1 MKRWIFILI
10 TAAAAG
16 LAIPSVT
23 LAQHAHGHGAAAGGG
38 AMKMDTREVLVEGVQ
53 VVFQIMTN
61 AEHKKMLSDMKSN
74 EEPEKGTT
82 HNVAVV
88 LTDEKTKKEIMDAQ
102 VKMKL
107 LDPKGGE
114 QVKSLRASEAM
125 KSFDNYFNLPD
136 KGQYQLL
143 VAFKVGDQ
151 TRNAGVYYDRK

>member
-1 MKRWIFILI
+1 MKKWILVLI
-10 TAAAAG
+10 MAAAAS
-16 LAIPSVT
+16 LAIPSMT
-23 LAQHAHGHGAAAGGG
+23 LAQHAHGQGAAAGGG
-38 AMKMDTREVLVEGVQ
+38 MKMDTREVLVEGVK

-61 AEHKKMLSDMKSN
+61 AEHQKMLTDMKSK

-82 HNVAVV
+82 HNVTVV

-107 LDPKGGE
+107 IDPKGAD
-114 QVKSLRASEAM
+114 QVKSLRVSEAM
-125 KSFDNYFNLPD
+125 KSYDNYFNLAD

-143 VAFKVGDQ
+143 VAFKVGEQ

>member
-1 MKRWIFILI
+1 MKKWIFVLI

-16 LAIPSVT
+16 LAIPSVA
-23 LAQHAHGHGAAAGGG
+23 LAQHAHGQGAAAGGG
-38 AMKMDTREVLVEGVQ
+38 DMKMETREVLVEGVK

-61 AEHKKMLSDMKSN
+61 AEHQKMLTDMKSK

-107 LDPKGGE
+107 IDPKGGE
-114 QVKSLRASEAM
+114 QVKSLRVSEAM
-125 KSFDNYFNLPD
+125 KSYDNYFNLAD
-136 KGQYQLL
+136 KGKYQLL
-143 VAFKVGDQ
+143 VVFKVGDQ
-151 TRNAGVYYDRK
+151 ARNAGVYYDRK

>member
-1 MKRWIFILI
+1 MKRLFAAVIAAVLVLI
-10 TAAAAG
+10 AAPYA
-16 LAIPSVT
+16 
-23 LAQHAHGHGAAAGGG
+23 LAQHGHSHGGSKTE
-38 AMKMDTREVLVEGVQ
+38 AMKMDTREVLVEGVK

-61 AEHKKMLSDMKSN
+61 AEHKKMLTDMKSK

-114 QVKSLRASEAM
+114 QVKSMRASEAM

>member
-1 MKRWIFILI
+1 MKKWILVLV

-16 LAIPSVT
+16 LAIPSMT
-23 LAQHAHGHGAAAGGG
+23 MAQHAHGHGAASGGG
-38 AMKMDTREVLVEGVQ
+38 MKMDTREVLVEGVK

-61 AEHKKMLSDMKSN
+61 AEHQKMLTDMKSK

-82 HNVAVV
+82 HNVTVV

-107 LDPKGGE
+107 IDPKGAD

-125 KSFDNYFNLPD
+125 KSYDNYFNLAD

-143 VAFKVGDQ
+143 VAFKVGEQ

>member
-1 MKRWIFILI
+1 MKKWIFVLI

-23 LAQHAHGHGAAAGGG
+23 LAQHAHGQGAASGGG
-38 AMKMDTREVLVEGVQ
+38 MKMDTREVLVEGVK

-61 AEHKKMLSDMKSN
+61 AEHQKMLTDMKSK

-82 HNVAVV
+82 HNIAVV

-107 LDPKGGE
+107 IDPKGAD
-114 QVKSLRASEAM
+114 QVKSLRVSEAM
-125 KSFDNYFNLPD
+125 KSYDNYFKLAD

-143 VAFKVGDQ
+143 VAFKVGEQ

>member
-1 MKRWIFILI
+1 MKKWILVLI
-10 TAAAAG
+10 TAAAAS
-16 LAIPSVT
+16 LAIPSMT
-23 LAQHAHGHGAAAGGG
+23 LAQHAHGQGAAAGGG
-38 AMKMDTREVLVEGVQ
+38 MKMDTREVLVEGVK

-61 AEHKKMLSDMKSN
+61 AEHQKMLTDMKSK

-82 HNVAVV
+82 HNVTVV

-107 LDPKGGE
+107 IDPKGAD
-114 QVKSLRASEAM
+114 QVKSLRVSEAM
-125 KSFDNYFNLPD
+125 KSYDNYFNLAD

-143 VAFKVGDQ
+143 VAFKVGEQ

>member
-1 MKRWIFILI
+1 MKKWILVLI

-16 LAIPSVT
+16 LAIPSMT

-38 AMKMDTREVLVEGVQ
+38 MKMDTREVLVEGVK

-61 AEHKKMLSDMKSN
+61 AEHQKMLTDMKSK

-82 HNVAVV
+82 HNIAVV
-88 LTDEKTKKEIMDAQ
+88 LTDDKTKKEIMDAQ

-107 LDPKGGE
+107 IDPKGAD
-114 QVKSLRASEAM
+114 QVKSLRVSEAM
-125 KSFDNYFNLPD
+125 KSYDNYFNLAD

-143 VAFKVGDQ
+143 VAFKVGEQ

>member
-1 MKRWIFILI
+1 MKRVVAAVI
-10 TAAAAG
+10 TAALVFTAAP
-16 LAIPSVT
+16 LA
-23 LAQHAHGHGAAAGGG
+23 LAQHSHGGG
-38 AMKMDTREVLVEGVQ
+38 KAEAMKMDTREVLVEGVK

-61 AEHKKMLSDMKSN
+61 AEHKKMLTDMKSK

-114 QVKSLRASEAM
+114 QVKPLRASEAM

>member
-1 MKRWIFILI
+1 MKRVV
-10 TAAAAG
+10 TAAITVALLFIAAP
-16 LAIPSVT
+16 LA
-23 LAQHAHGHGAAAGGG
+23 LAQHGHSHGGG
-38 AMKMDTREVLVEGVQ
+38 KAETMKMDTREVLVEGVK

-61 AEHKKMLSDMKSN
+61 AEHKKMLTDMKSK

-82 HNVAVV
+82 HNIAVV

-143 VAFKVGDQ
+143 VAFKIGDQ
-151 TRNAGVYYDRK
+151 TRSAGVYYDRK